1 MDIALAIIAFLLSLV
16 GIIGCIVPVLPGL
29 LLNFLALVGLYFTS
43 YAEIDLTSLIIWL
56 VVVTVISLAD
66 FILPAWMTR
75 KFGGTKAGEWGATI
89 GVFAGL
95 FLFPP
100 FGVILGPFFGAILG
114 EMSRKKNDPHQALK
128 SGFGSFLAFIV
139 GTGIKLIVAFWMT
152 GVVIA
157 SCWSPVRD
165 AVVSLFN

>member
-1 MDIALAIIAFLLSLV
+1 MDITLAVIAFFLSLV
-16 GIIGCIVPVLPGL
+16 GIIGCIVPVLPGI
-29 LLNFLALVGLYFTS
+29 LLNYIALVCLYFTS
-43 YAEIDLTSLIIWL
+43 YAEIDTTSLIIWL
-56 VVVTVISLAD
+56 VVVGIVSLAD
-66 FILPAWMTR
+66 FVLPAWMTR
-75 KFGGTKAGEWGATI
+75 KFGGSKAGEWGATI

-100 FGVILGPFFGAILG
+100 MGVILGPFFGAVLG
-114 EMSRKKNDPHQALK
+114 EMSSKTGSPEQALK

-157 SCWSPVRD
+157 ACWAPVRD
-165 AVVSLFN
+165 AIASLF

>member
-1 MDIALAIIAFLLSLV
+1 MDITLAIVAFLLSLV
-16 GIIGCIVPVLPGL
+16 GIIGCIVPILPGL
-29 LLNFLALVGLYFTS
+29 VLNYIAILCLYFTS

-56 VVVTVISLAD
+56 VVVTLISLAD

-75 KFGGTKAGEWGATI
+75 KFGGSKAGEWGATI

-165 AVVSLFN
+165 AIVSLFN

>member
-1 MDIALAIIAFLLSLV
+1 MDITLAIIAFLLSLV

-56 VVVTVISLAD
+56 VVVGIVSLAD
-66 FILPAWMTR
+66 FFLPALMTR
-75 KFGGTKAGEWGATI
+75 KFGGSKAGEWGATI

-100 FGVILGPFFGAILG
+100 WGIILGPFFGAVLG
-114 EMSRKKNDPHQALK
+114 EMSRKSGTPDQALK
-128 SGFGSFLAFIV
+128 SGFGSFLAFFV

-152 GVVIA
+152 GVVVA
-157 SCWSPVRD
+157 ACWRPVWD
-165 AVVSLFN
+165 AIVSLF